1 MTAPGVRVPVRR
13 MRPEDRREQILREAL
28 GLMATSGFNAVS
40 LADVARACGIQKS
53 SVLHHFPSMNDLL
66 YAVLNLREEQDLA
79 YYLTF
84 FVEHPEDANSGPS
97 ASRQLFTR
105 IFDHNFE
112 RPDFVRLYV
121 ILWAESLAPEHP
133 AHSFFD
139 EKLAQAKAEI
149 TSALSWKPE
158 PALAAVE
165 LFAVWRG
172 LEATWC
178 LDPEADIRAVWQ
190 TFCDR
195 FFV

>member
-1 MTAPGVRVPVRR
+1 MS
-13 MRPEDRREQILREAL
+13 
-28 GLMATSGFNAVS
+28 TSGFNAVS
-40 LADVARACGIQKS
+40 LADVAGACGIQKS

-66 YAVLNLREEQDLA
+66 YAVLNMREEQDLL
-79 YYLTF
+79 YYVTF
-84 FVEHPEDANSGPS
+84 FVEHPDLAVSGPS

-105 IFDHNFE
+105 VFEHNLE

-133 AHSFFD
+133 AHAFFA
-139 EKLAQAKAEI
+139 EKLAQAQGEI
-149 TSALSWKPE
+149 ISTLSWKPE

-165 LFAVWRG
+165 LLAVWRG

-178 LDPEADIRAVWQ
+178 LDPTADIRAVWE

-195 FFV
+195 FFA